1 MLRIGRDSAA
11 ALNCQTKELK
21 EEDLLIFW
29 PRAHEM
35 IFQNGF
41 NIATTKRVLWKAINC
56 SLFRFATQ
64 HQPWYYSNVCNY
76 IQYYYYNIYF
86 VPSPTYNFTFM
97 ERNEDGINS

>member
-11 ALNCQTKELK
+11 ALIIVRNTKELK

-29 PRAHEM
+29 TRAHEM

-41 NIATTKRVLWKAINC
+41 NIATIKRILWKAVNC
-56 SLFRFATQ
+56 SLVRLATQ

-76 IQYYYYNIYF
+76 I
-86 VPSPTYNFTFM
+86 
-97 ERNEDGINS
+97 